1 MKLYDFPP
9 SHNCYK
15 VRLLLAILG
24 LNYQKQAVDLMAG
37 GSRTSQFLRLN
48 PRGQVPVLEDD
59 GTCIWDSTA
68 ILVYLAR
75 KYSETQ
81 WLPDDANGLAKVAQ
95 WLAVA
100 QNEMLYG
107 LGRAHWLRRGGT
119 GDIEEAMRRGR
130 RGLKILDLNLSA
142 ETWLAAEHPT
152 IADIACYPHA
162 ALAPEAGVSLSEY
175 AHVTRWC
182 RSVESIPGYV
192 RHME

>member
-1 MKLYDFPP
+1 MKLYDFAP

-24 LNYQKQAVDLMAG
+24 LSYDKQSIDLMG
-37 GSRTSQFLRLN
+37 RENRSPDFLRLN

-59 GTCIWDSTA
+59 GTTIWESTA

-75 KYSETQ
+75 RYGGAQ
-81 WLPDDANGLAKVAQ
+81 WLPETAHGMASVAQ

-107 LGRAHWLRRGGT
+107 LGRAHWLKRGGT
-119 GDIEEAMRRGR
+119 GDVEEALNRGR
-130 RGLKILDLNLSA
+130 RGLKLLDRKLSG
-142 ETWLAAEHPT
+142 ETWLAAGHPT

-162 ALAPEAGVSLSEY
+162 SLAEEAGASLDAY
-175 AHVTRWC
+175 PHVRRWC
-182 RSVESIPGYV
+182 RSVDSIPGYV
-192 RHME
+192 PRME